1 MLRNSLLV
9 RSMLFH
15 SEAWYNITKAE
26 LDLLETVDVMLLRGI
41 LKTPTS
47 TPKEMLFLEL
57 GVVPLREI
65 IRQRRFGFLF
75 YILQEN
81 PNSMVSRFFEA
92 QRQNPTPKDWVKT
105 ILTDIREPELDMKF
119 EEIRKIKK
127 ELFMN
132 TVKRNI

>member
-57 GVVPLREI
+57 GVVPFREI
-65 IRQRRFGFLF
+65 IRQRRLGFLF

-81 PNSMVSRFFEA
+81 PNSMVSRCFEA
-92 QRQNPTPKDWVKT
+92 QRQNPTPKDWVK
-105 ILTDIREPELDMKF
+105 LS
-119 EEIRKIKK
+119 
-127 ELFMN
+127 
-132 TVKRNI
+132 

>member
-92 QRQNPTPKDWVKT
+92 QRQNPTPKDWVKNYLNRYKRT
-105 ILTDIREPELDMKF
+105 GIRY
-119 EEIRKIKK
+119 EI
-127 ELFMN
+127 
-132 TVKRNI
+132 